1 MTKAAEEAKRKYE
14 EMHPEAKGMELKND
28 PLKRLE
34 GNGKRVC
41 DALLVST
48 EKSGV
53 NNSEYSKYIIL
64 HNRSPIWFDNHRKMC

>member
-28 PLKRLE
+28 PLKHLE

-41 DALLVST
+41 DALLFF
-48 EKSGV
+48 
-53 NNSEYSKYIIL
+53 
-64 HNRSPIWFDNHRKMC
+64 SPKMWRKQFLIF